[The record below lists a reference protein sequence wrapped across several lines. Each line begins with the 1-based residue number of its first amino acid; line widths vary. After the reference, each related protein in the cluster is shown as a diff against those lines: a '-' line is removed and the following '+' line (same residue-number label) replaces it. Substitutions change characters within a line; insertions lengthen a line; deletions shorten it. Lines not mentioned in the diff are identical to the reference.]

1 MRKLKHTAV
10 SVVAMI
16 LAIITM
22 FILPT
27 QVVAQTLPIETTEP
41 LFSLDSTYD
50 EACISQGDIIGEDK
64 TLRDEYTKY
73 FITDT
78 GCTVVAQYNV
88 PVHYKDEKGNFVN
101 YDNTLITSQAYNAE
115 SSTDEASVDEISIFS
130 LRSSD
135 EKEEVFVNRKSD
147 TKVSQFKKSGKAKL
161 IEITR
166 DGHTV
171 SWGYSGANI
180 VSAKEDKGDQKKT
193 LTGNDAYLTARNL
206 SSKIVYENIYNNI
219 DLEVINST
227 TGVKE
232 NLILKVSN
240 VKNVFVIEYNIGD
253 LTAESVDVQTIE
265 LKDVAGKV
273 VYTLSAPYMK
283 DAKGEVSEAL
293 ELKILSNNKGKLSV
307 KLIADKT
314 WLKDKSRAYPVTVD
328 PSFQYGQDWGVV
340 ESTFINENAK
350 SESYGVGGSNY
361 QGSIY
366 VGRPDAD
373 SKLRRSLIKIVDP
386 ETSIP
391 LKNGDMIVNAQI
403 ALAQVTDD
411 LTETI
416 YVGAYEATSSWTQ
429 STATW
434 SNAPTCSSVLI
445 DYEKIPAGTQEW
457 RFWDVTELV
466 KKWYNGET
474 NNGFYLKAINESD
487 VGQGLQFTSSSNP
500 EDKDYRPC
508 FVLTYRNNK
517 GLEGYWSYTTI
528 DCGRAGTAY
537 INDYSGN
544 LVFDMPLAATASPT
558 MAAGLGYTYN
568 SYYAGQKYTDSY
580 PYTGRGWKM
589 NIQRTLYETSE
600 DLFGEYQDDYPYVY
614 TDADGTEH
622 YFCPKVEDGV
632 TKYYDEG
639 GLNLEL
645 QIPKSSNT
653 YYYVIVNED
662 NEKLHFNQSGLLSKM
677 ENKSGRSVVINY
689 SGNKITSIADAEGD
703 TITFIVNDTT
713 NNYVKKI
720 TDSDGKVTTI
730 TFTGSKIGGVTYN
743 DGQSV
748 SFTYDDA
755 GKLLSVTDVDGSKVK
770 FTYSSHGSKGVT
782 SVCEYGTEGTQ
793 GQKMTFDRTK
803 YNTTKIQ
810 TSGTDGVFN
819 NSNDIITICQF
830 DNLGKMTSTNSKT
843 YGGDYLSASGAS
855 YTSSTLA
862 SDASNIKSINKV
874 TQAYTVG
881 ANREN
886 LLKNHSLEGT
896 TSWTS
901 AAWGSGTVDFDVTE
915 NSSNSNVL
923 YGQKSAKMTVNS
935 VTNDARGRIY
945 QNVDEAY
952 LEPGETY
959 TLSCYVK
966 VTNMTPIAEN
976 DVYGAVIGLTTFF
989 DDGTSKN
996 YYSEHITKPTD
1007 TSVNEGF
1014 RRLSVTI
1021 TMPDDAD
1028 FDYVK
1033 ANLAIHSARGTAY
1046 FDGVQLEK
1054 ATSAGHYNLLENAS
1068 FERLKSST
1076 QPSDWVGINLTDS
1089 TSGDC
1094 ISTANVEGNRCY
1106 RIAGSTTKWKNL
1118 YQNVYLNSDAKEEDT
1133 YILSGWA
1140 TGDAVPTGSN
1150 DAKFRLFARVYY
1162 TDGTYKDK
1170 SGIPFND
1177 TLENVNWQYASG
1189 AFNLSDEKDSTTKI
1203 PSYIKVYLVYNYQ
1216 GNKAYFDNLMLT
1228 KEAVPSYTYDDEG
1241 NLISVVDNAE
1251 QNSSYKYDDNQLSE
1265 MVDPAGN
1272 NYKYD
1277 YDSNKRIK
1285 TATSSTGL
1293 TYTYTYDGYGNAN
1306 SVVANGGTGLN
1317 IRSEVNYSYPGK
1329 GADTYTVAV
1338 DDQNNYTSTSIYNA
1352 KNGTLISTEDVNE
1365 NITSY
1370 TYNANNDLITDI
1382 VGGSQSVS
1390 YDYSDDYKN
1399 IDTITHG
1406 DTTYS
1411 FIYDEYGNKSTVKAG
1426 NHTLA
1431 TYNYLSNNGNLQ
1443 TIYYGNGDNTSC
1455 VYDHFGNVSLLV
1467 KDNENVA
1474 KNYPNSRGDI
1484 VRSVDLVNDLET
1496 RLNYDT
1502 TGRLISKDV
1511 YSTNSNTNADTWRRG
1526 FEYDYDLNNNL
1537 TRLSF
1542 IDSNGT
1548 RNTTQYRY
1556 GADNLPSN
1564 MMLSNG
1570 ESLMYKYDGLNRLTE
1585 KTLYTDDNIVSVY
1598 TYAASARGS
1607 SYTTS
1612 ALETEETNAFGY
1624 KYTYYKDGNIKY
1636 VYKGLLNAN
1645 NEYVYGLS
1653 PTIEYKYDSYGQL
1666 TTVNDY
1672 SKNEQYSYTY
1682 DNDGNITGFKRYSM
1696 NSNGWFPVSTLE
1708 SHSYTYNDSNG
1719 WGDLLTSYDGE
1730 TITYDTIGNPLTY
1743 RDGMTMEWQNG
1754 RELALCDYGT
1764 NYNVYKYDPN
1774 GMRTLKTIVA
1784 PGGNIK
1790 HVKYVYEGG
1799 LLIQMDYDGY
1809 VFNFSYDANGS
1820 PIGFRVKSGSYID
1833 AYYYYGVNSRG
1844 DVEALYNADGT
1855 LYAKYEYDAYGKLL
1869 SITDA
1874 DGYALSSTYDIA
1886 VLNPLRY
1893 RSYVYDNETGL
1904 YYLQSRY
1911 YDPIT
1916 CRFINADGYVSTG
1929 QGINGNNMFAYCNNN
1944 PIIYVDPTGEQ
1955 HIQYA
1960 GGGYNSPSS
1969 FAFGGGA
1976 GSGAG
1981 GASGGAVVV
1990 QHISII
1996 KPVAVVGGTIGFG
2009 GGLVLSYCVSEVEA
2023 VRKEVIEINKQ
2034 KKHSKEN
2041 DDITIYRHG
2050 GTNPGNLK
2058 PSYNDYL
2065 HKSPMSFST
2074 QPQGNSWKTT
2084 IGKIN
2089 STGVLIAK
2097 QDNKYHVSVSPIGGT
2112 IEEWRDQGVNSIW
2125 TQALLSVCEKVKW
2138 DEVK

>member
-1 MRKLKHTAV
+1 MKNIKRRSV
-10 SVVAMI
+10 SSISVWLI
-16 LAIITM
+16 LLTV
-22 FILPT
+22 FL
-27 QVVAQTLPIETTEP
+27 LPIQVMAQSVTIGSSEESK
-41 LFSLDSTYD
+41 FSNVASTD
-50 EACISQGDIIGEDK
+50 EEGISEGNIIGEDT

-73 FITDT
+73 FVTDT
-78 GCTVVAQYNV
+78 GCTIVAQYAV
-88 PVHYKDEKGNFVN
+88 PVHYKDGNGAYVN
-101 YDNTLITSQAYNAE
+101 YDNSLI
-115 SSTDEASVDEISIFS
+115 SSKAVVSEATNDEATKDEVSSYSLRVTDEIADTFT
-130 LRSSD
+130 
-135 EKEEVFVNRKSD
+135 NNKSD
-147 TKVSQFKKSGKAKL
+147 SKVSHFKESGKAKL
-161 IEITR
+161 IEINR
-166 DGHTV
+166 DGHKI
-171 SWGYSGANI
+171 SWGYSGANTVI
-180 VSAKEDKGDQKKT
+180 AKEQKKENAEEF
-193 LTGNDAYLTARNL
+193 TGNDAYLNLTNL
-206 SSKIVYENIYNNI
+206 SSTVLYENIYNNI

-232 NLILKVSN
+232 NLILKASN
-240 VKNVFVIEYNIGD
+240 VKNVFKIEYNIGD
-253 LTAESVDVQTIE
+253 LTAESVDEQTIE
-265 LKDVAGKV
+265 LKDAADKV
-273 VYTLSAPYMK
+273 VYIISAPYMK
-283 DAKGEVSEAL
+283 DAKGEISEAL

-307 KLIADKT
+307 KLTADKT

-328 PSFQYGQDWGVV
+328 PSFQYEQDWGVV

-350 SESYGVGGSNY
+350 SESYGAGGTNY

-366 VGRPDAD
+366 VGRPEAD

-434 SNAPTCSSVLI
+434 SNAPSCSSVLI

-589 NIQRTLYETSE
+589 NIQQTLYETSE
-600 DLFGEYQDDYPYVY
+600 DLLGKFQKDYPYVY

-622 YFCPKVEDGV
+622 YFCPKVENGT
-632 TKYYDEG
+632 TKYYDED

-645 QIPKSSNT
+645 QITKTSKT
-653 YYYVIVNED
+653 DYYVIVNED
-662 NEKLHFNQSGLLSKM
+662 NEKFHFNQSGLLSKM
-677 ENKSGRSVVINY
+677 ENKSGKSVVINY

-703 TITFIVNDTT
+703 TITFTVNDTT

-720 TDSDGKVTTI
+720 TDSDGKVTTV
-730 TFTGSKIGGVTYN
+730 TFTGSKIGGITYN

-793 GQKMTFDRTK
+793 GQKITFDRTK

-830 DNLGKMTSTNSKT
+830 DNFGKMTSTNSKT
-843 YGGDYLSASGAS
+843 YGGVYLSASGAS
-855 YTSSTLA
+855 YTSSTVA
-862 SDASNIKSINKV
+862 SGASNIKSINKV

-881 ANREN
+881 ANKEN

-896 TSWTS
+896 SNWTS

-915 NSSNSNVL
+915 NSTNSNVL
-923 YGQKSAKMTVNS
+923 YGQKSVKMKVNS

-952 LEPGETY
+952 LEPGEIY

-966 VTNMTPIAEN
+966 VTDMTPIAED

-996 YYSEHITKPTD
+996 YYSEHISKVTD

-1021 TMPDDAD
+1021 SMPNDAD

-1033 ANLAIHSARGTAY
+1033 ANLAIHSATGTAY

-1054 ATSAGHYNLLENAS
+1054 ANSAGHYNLLENAS
-1068 FERLKSST
+1068 FERLSSTT
-1076 QPSDWVGINLTDS
+1076 QPSNWTGINLTDS
-1089 TSGDC
+1089 TSYDC
-1094 ISTANVEGNRCY
+1094 LSSANVEGDRSY
-1106 RIAGSTTKWKNL
+1106 RITGSTTQWKNL

-1140 TGDAVPTGSN
+1140 TGDSVPIGSN
-1150 DAKFRLFARVYY
+1150 SARFRLFARVYY
-1162 TDGTYKDK
+1162 TDGTHKDK
-1170 SGIPFND
+1170 SDISFND
-1177 TLENVNWQYASG
+1177 TLANVNWQYASG
-1189 AFNLSDEKDSTTKI
+1189 AFNLSDENDATTKT

-1216 GNKAYFDNLMLT
+1216 GNRAYFDNLMLT
-1228 KEAVPSYTYDDEG
+1228 KEAVPSYTYDNEG
-1241 NLISVVDNAE
+1241 NLVSVVDNAE
-1251 QNSSYKYDDNQLSE
+1251 QNSSYEYDDNQLSE

-1285 TATSSTGL
+1285 TATTSTGL
-1293 TYTYTYDGYGNAN
+1293 KYTYTYDGNGNAN

-1317 IRSEVNYSYPGK
+1317 IKSEVNYSYPGK
-1329 GADTYTVAV
+1329 GADTYTVAA
-1338 DDQNNYTSTSIYNA
+1338 DDQNNYTSTNTYNA
-1352 KNGTLISTEDVNE
+1352 KNGTLISAKDVNG
-1365 NITSY
+1365 NITEY
-1370 TYNANNDLITDI
+1370 TYNADNDFVIDI
-1382 VGGSQSVS
+1382 VSGSQSVS

-1399 IDTITHG
+1399 IESITHG

-1411 FIYDEYGNKSTVKAG
+1411 FTYDEYGNKSTVKAG
-1426 NHTLA
+1426 DHTLA

-1443 TIYYGNGDNTSC
+1443 TVYYGNGDNTRY

-1467 KDNENVA
+1467 KDNKNVA

-1511 YSTNSNTNADTWRRG
+1511 YSTNLNTNADTWRRG

-1542 IDSNGT
+1542 IDSKGT

-1556 GADNLPSN
+1556 GADNLPST

-1598 TYAASARGS
+1598 TYATSARGNN
-1607 SYTTS
+1607 YTTS
-1612 ALETEETNAFGY
+1612 AIKTEETDAFAY
-1624 KYTYYKDGNIKY
+1624 KYDYDRNGNIKAIYKGVMTGY
-1636 VYKGLLNAN
+1636 VYS
-1645 NEYVYGLS
+1645 YS
-1653 PTIEYKYDSYGQL
+1653 STPTIEYVYDEYNQL
-1666 TTVNDY
+1666 TTVKDY
-1672 SKNEQYSYTY
+1672 SKNERYSYAY
-1682 DNDGNITGFKRYSM
+1682 DSDGNIISFNRYSM
-1696 NSNGWFPVSTLE
+1696 NSGYSLE

-1743 RDGMTMEWQNG
+1743 RDGMSITWVNG
-1754 RELALCDYGT
+1754 RELSSLSKDGKT
-1764 NYNVYKYDPN
+1764 FNFTYDPS
-1774 GMRTLKTIVA
+1774 GLRTKKSITTSSGSTTNVEYI
-1784 PGGNIK
+1784 
-1790 HVKYVYEGG
+1790 YEGG
-1799 LLIQMDYDGY
+1799 MLIQMTYGNY
-1809 VFNFSYDANGS
+1809 VLDFSYDANGT
-1820 PIGFRVKSGSYID
+1820 PVAFHVDNGGTVDK
-1833 AYYYYGVNSRG
+1833 YYYYGVNSRG

-1855 LYAKYEYDAYGKLL
+1855 LHARYEYDSYGKIL
-1869 SITDA
+1869 SVKASDGTNITA
-1874 DGYALSSTYDIA
+1874 TYAIA
-1886 VLNPLRY
+1886 ILNPLRY
-1893 RSYVYDNETGL
+1893 RSYVYDNETGF

-1911 YDPIT
+1911 YDPTI
-1916 CRFINADGYVSTG
+1916 CRFVSADEFASTG
-1929 QGINGNNMFAYCNNN
+1929 QGLSGHNMFSYCGNN
-1944 PIIYVDPTGEQ
+1944 PIVRADDEGEFWHIVAGAAIGWGVSFFSTLITTGSVEDAL
-1955 HIQYA
+1955 IS
-1960 GGGYNSPSS
+1960 G
-1969 FAFGGGA
+1969 AFGMV
-1976 GSGAG
+1976 SGAVTAACPAAG
-1981 GASGGAVVV
+1981 VWVDMGLAAVESVV
-1990 QHISII
+1990 LDCKNADEDTTVEEIVTNAAISVGFAALPGDDFFGTKAFSNEVSQLTNVVSTMSKNADAPI
-1996 KPVAVVGGTIGFG
+1996 KSAVGNYTKKWGKEAMFACEDSITSAAAQTVTQEFTKVCVRLMVKE
-2009 GGLVLSYCVSEVEA
+2009 GL
-2023 VRKEVIEINKQ
+2023 I
-2034 KKHSKEN
+2034 
-2041 DDITIYRHG
+2041 
-2050 GTNPGNLK
+2050 
-2058 PSYNDYL
+2058 
-2065 HKSPMSFST
+2065 
-2074 QPQGNSWKTT
+2074 
-2084 IGKIN
+2084 
-2089 STGVLIAK
+2089 
-2097 QDNKYHVSVSPIGGT
+2097 
-2112 IEEWRDQGVNSIW
+2112 
-2125 TQALLSVCEKVKW
+2125 
-2138 DEVK
+2138 